1 MQNNNISIDLSVLA
15 TSLKTIRENTTYL
28 EFDRLLDSLKKAND
42 LGLVDEF
49 IDEMLDLMTVD
60 ECVFTSALSIAN
72 LEILEK

>member
-1 MQNNNISIDLSVLA
+1 MQNNNISINLSTLA

-28 EFDRLLDSLKKAND
+28 EFDRLLDYLKKAND

-60 ECVFTSALSIAN
+60 ECVFTTALSIAN
-72 LEILEK
+72 VEILEK